1 MSGGRKHV
9 TITLG
14 TCLTSAQSLTSLYDI
29 GDAHF
34 LGRKTLHCLLDKEI
48 CKPGIT
54 NQRVAD

>member
-1 MSGGRKHV
+1 M